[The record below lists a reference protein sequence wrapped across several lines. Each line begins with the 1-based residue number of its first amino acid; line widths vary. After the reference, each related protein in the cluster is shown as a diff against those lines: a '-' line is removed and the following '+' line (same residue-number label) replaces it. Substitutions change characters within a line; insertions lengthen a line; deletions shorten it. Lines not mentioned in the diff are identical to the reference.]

1 MSSQTTSVQWIK
13 MPFTHGIEMEIQI
26 VNLKG
31 AWING
36 EKMVSIMGK
45 IVEDAS
51 TNLKNILKKQSDP
64 VTAIINKKISNI
76 RVEQIQKRGGAT
88 LVCNYKLPDGKKIDV
103 EILGKDPHMTAITWI
118 LEVATPPCETF
129 EELTWWA
136 HILLK
141 LSHDALPPGVKVVT
155 TGLNPLMDFQQGL
168 SFGDHHHIGVPD
180 KNLRIYVYNL
190 LRAFLPHLIALSVNS
205 PFVEGKPTDIV
216 EIKDGKLQAPG
227 CVRSIRLEKNIKQL
241 GPDDA
246 QHYIPY
252 VEDYDEKKFESVVNR
267 IPARM
272 CDMFPYTSFGTV
284 EVRVFD
290 SQISV
295 IRRISLAAL
304 IQALALKA
312 KKMYE
317 SREKIPDIDSES
329 LVKNRRSA
337 IRWGLMGPF
346 FKQKDLNEIVKKYP
360 EFSKFYYFEAADG
373 GEEFLKRMHD
383 AVKNM
388 ILYLKD
394 ELQEIGVLRSEF
406 LKPIL
411 LTVYGDLAG
420 SFSPPLTTADYQ
432 LLKFAELS
440 QNMERITRELQII
453 ADQSCANV
461 WSDPILGTPNL
472 QELTPV
478 TASMEIHIEPEVVF
492 EGQPVICKVFLEN
505 KGTKPLENIS
515 IESTVYDSL
524 NEKRLSETFVVDR
537 LEPTEKRVGEIQFD
551 TQIGIPQYML
561 KNELKVENETMAIER
576 TAIQA
581 YHVTCK
587 SNLIAQVDGVIV
599 TGATEVPYAVFVE
612 NATPL
617 DMNLTLKVS
626 IVDSDRNE
634 ELYSISS
641 QGQPWGVK
649 LQHLRAKEQELFVAM
664 SEEMAKLQWA
674 KDALEA
680 QQEGSWNEIPPLV
693 LHPRMAKSSLLSPQC
708 SIVAQ
713 VMDKKGKI
721 ISENKSAAFRVF
733 FQTPEVALEVK
744 KEPNKTYH
752 IGEPLEISFSVDAT
766 RIPSTDPLGVIV
778 KLKSTS
784 RQDFDMVL
792 KEETIDPKKISVI
805 TTKWKTTEDALKNLR
820 SDVMKIAIELHQGGN
835 LVECEE
841 FPHKFKLVKGPP
853 IEIEWM
859 DVPER
864 VFVNMPISGKLKI
877 GKISESEKPLVLK
890 VEALINDQPQT
901 ITTKSIDDFKSET
914 LIEIKSL
921 IVPQGTEHL
930 CLKAT
935 LIKSGKPILE
945 STQEVPVINLGRA
958 VEVTFQNL
966 PDHFNPGSAYN
977 LMVQIANRIDDKT
990 AFDLN
995 CEGEIEGEQI
1005 FREDIPIHLNPKE
1018 TLLAQVDVKIPTYVT
1033 DKECAIN
1040 LELSLNG
1047 VAGWVNKKRV
1057 KITSDKPRFRVGYS
1071 SKPPLAEYVMF
1082 HGETMKFSITPI
1094 VQSFVDYDI
1103 NARIVFGIFEKNT
1116 KKILVQEKK
1125 TLTLPKGKPVRPLEQ
1140 PLIWEIQRP
1149 SELKTYALGTVIFDL
1164 EKPHEPKEIPEKLVL
1179 NSYTEVTIVPE
1190 A

>member
-1 MSSQTTSVQWIK
+1 MSSKTATQQWIK

-26 VNLKG
+26 VNLRG
-31 AWING
+31 TWIDG

-45 IVEDAS
+45 IVEEACN
-51 TNLKNILKKQSDP
+51 NLKNILKKQSDP
-64 VTAIINKKISNI
+64 VTAFVNKKVSNI
-76 RVEQIQKRGGAT
+76 RVEQVQKRGDT
-88 LVCNYKLPDGKKIDV
+88 LMCSYKLPNGKSIDV

-136 HILLK
+136 HTLLK
-141 LSHDALPPGVKVVT
+141 LSHDALPPGVKVMT

-168 SFGDHHHIGVPD
+168 SFGDHHHIGIPD
-180 KNLRIYVYNL
+180 KNMRIYVYNL

-216 EIKDGKLQAPG
+216 EVKDGKLQAPG
-227 CVRSIRLEKNIKQL
+227 CVRSIRLERNIKQL

-252 VEDYDEKKFESVVNR
+252 IEDYDEKKFESIVNR

-272 CDMFPYTSFGTV
+272 CDMYPYTSYGTV

-295 IRRISLAAL
+295 IRRIALAVL
-304 IQALALKA
+304 IQAIALKA

-317 SREKIPDIDSES
+317 KREKVPNIDSET
-329 LVKNRRSA
+329 LVKNRRSS

-346 FKQKDLNEIVKKYP
+346 FKQKDVDEIVKKHP
-360 EFSKFYYFEAADG
+360 EFSKFYFFEAKNG

-388 ILYLKD
+388 ILYLRD
-394 ELQEIGVLRSEF
+394 ELQEMGVLRSEF

-411 LTVYGDLAG
+411 LTVYGDLTG

-440 QNMERITRELQII
+440 QNMERLTRELQII

-461 WSDPILGTPNL
+461 WSDPIPGTPNL
-472 QELTPV
+472 QELAPV
-478 TASMEIHIEPEVVF
+478 TVSMEVHVEPEIVF
-492 EGQPVICKVFLEN
+492 EGQPVICKIFLEN
-505 KGTKPLENIS
+505 KGKKPLEHIS
-515 IESTVYDSL
+515 IESTVYDNL

-537 LEPTEKRVGEIQFD
+537 LEPAEKRVGEIKFE
-551 TQIGIPQYML
+551 TQIGVPQYML
-561 KNELKVENETMAIER
+561 KNELKVENETMFIER
-576 TAIQA
+576 TTIQA
-581 YHVTCK
+581 YHITCK
-587 SNLIAQVDGVIV
+587 TNLIAQVDGIIV

-617 DMNLTLKVS
+617 DMNLAMKVS
-626 IVDSDRNE
+626 IVDSDRNK
-634 ELYSISS
+634 ELYSILSE
-641 QGQPWGVK
+641 GQPWGAK
-649 LQHLRAKEQELFVAM
+649 LQKLRAKEQELFVAM

-693 LHPRMAKSSLLSPQC
+693 LHPRMAKSSLLSPLC
-708 SIVAQ
+708 CIVAQ
-713 VMDKKGKI
+713 VIDKSGKI
-721 ISENKSAAFRVF
+721 ISEGRSAAFRVF
-733 FQTPEVALEVK
+733 FQTPEISLEVK

-752 IGEPLEISFSVDAT
+752 VGDPFEVSFSVDAT
-766 RIPSTDPLGVIV
+766 RIPSTEPLGVIV
-778 KLKSTS
+778 KLKSTT
-784 RQDFDMVL
+784 RQDFEIVL
-792 KEETIDPKKISVI
+792 KEETIDPKKISLI
-805 TTKWKTTEDALKNLR
+805 TVKWKTTEDALKNLR
-820 SDVMKIAIELHQGGN
+820 SDIMKIAVEFYQEGGLLEQEEL
-835 LVECEE
+835 
-841 FPHKFKLVKGPP
+841 PHKFKLVKGPP
-853 IEIEWM
+853 IEMEWM

-864 VFVNMPISGKLKI
+864 VFANMPISGKLRI

-890 VEALINDQPQT
+890 VEAIINDNPQT
-901 ITTKSIDDFKSET
+901 ITTKNIDDSKSENI
-914 LIEIKSL
+914 IEIDSL
-921 IVPQGTEHL
+921 TVPQGTEHL
-930 CLKAT
+930 CLKAS

-945 STQEVPVINLGRA
+945 SIREIPVINLGRA

-966 PDHFNPGSAYN
+966 PDHFTPGSAYN

-990 AFDLN
+990 TFDLN
-995 CEGEIEGEQI
+995 CRGEIEGQQI
-1005 FREDIPIHLNPKE
+1005 FREDIPVHLNPKE
-1018 TLLAQVDVKIPTYVT
+1018 TLLAQVGVKIPSYIT
-1033 DKECAIN
+1033 DKECIIN

-1047 VAGWVNKKRV
+1047 VAGWVNKKTV
-1057 KITSDKPRFRVGYS
+1057 KIFSEKPRFRVGYS

-1094 VQSFVDYDI
+1094 VQSFIDYDI
-1103 NARIVFGIFEKNT
+1103 NARIVFGIVEKNT
-1116 KKILVQEKK
+1116 KKIVLQEKR
-1125 TLTLPKGKPVRPLEQ
+1125 TLILPKGKPVRPLEQ
-1140 PLIWEIQRP
+1140 PIVWEVQRP
-1149 SELKTYALGTVIFDL
+1149 NELKTYALGLMIFDL
-1164 EKPHEPKEIPEKLVL
+1164 EKQNEPKEIPEKLIL
-1179 NSYTEVTIVPE
+1179 NAYTEVTLVPE

>member
-1 MSSQTTSVQWIK
+1 MSSKTDSLQWIK
-13 MPFTHGIEMEIQI
+13 LPFTHGIEMEIQV
-26 VNLKG
+26 VNLRG
-31 AWING
+31 TWIDG

-45 IVEDAS
+45 IVEDAGAS
-51 TNLKNILKKQSDP
+51 LKNILKKPSEP
-64 VTAIINKKISNI
+64 VVTLINKKISNV
-76 RVEQIQKRGGAT
+76 RVEHEQKRGDT
-88 LVCNYKLPDGKKIDV
+88 LVCSYKLPDGKQIDV

-136 HILLK
+136 HTLVK
-141 LSHDALPPGVKVVT
+141 LAHDALPPGVKVVT

-180 KNLRIYVYNL
+180 KNMKIYVYNMF
-190 LRAFLPHLIALSVNS
+190 RAFLPHLIALSVNS
-205 PFVEGKPTDIV
+205 PFVDGKPTDIV
-216 EIKDGKLQAPG
+216 EIKDGKLLAPG

-272 CDMFPYTSFGTV
+272 CDMYPYTAYGTV
-284 EVRVFD
+284 EIRVFD

-295 IRRISLAAL
+295 IRRISIAAL

-317 SREKIPDIDSES
+317 RGEKIPEIDSES
-329 LVKNRRSA
+329 LVKNRRSS

-346 FKQKDLNEIVKKYP
+346 FKQKELDEFIKKYP
-360 EFSKFYYFEAADG
+360 EFSKFYYYESKDS

-394 ELQEIGVLRSEF
+394 ELQEIGILRSEY
-406 LKPIL
+406 LKPIM

-432 LLKFAELS
+432 LLKYAELS
-440 QNMERITRELQII
+440 QNMERVARELQII

-461 WSDPILGTPNL
+461 WSDPVLGTPNL
-472 QELTPV
+472 QELTLV
-478 TASMEIHIEPEVVF
+478 TASMEIHVEPEIVF

-505 KGTKPLENIS
+505 KGKKPLEDIL
-515 IESTVYDSL
+515 IESKVYDSL
-524 NEKRLSETFVVDR
+524 NEERRSETFVVDR
-537 LEPTEKRVGEIQFD
+537 LEPAEKRVGEIQFD

-561 KNELKVENETMAIER
+561 KNELKVGNETMAIER

-581 YHVTCK
+581 YHVTCN

-612 NATPL
+612 NATPV
-617 DMNLTLKVS
+617 DQNLTLKVS

-641 QGQPWGVK
+641 QGQPWGAK
-649 LQHLRAKEQELFVAM
+649 LQHMRAKEQELFVAM

-680 QQEGSWNEIPPLV
+680 QPEGSWNEIPPLI

-713 VMDKKGKI
+713 VVDKNGKI

-733 FQTPEVALEVK
+733 FQAPDISIELK

-752 IGEPLEISFSVDAT
+752 IGEPFEISFSVDAT
-766 RIPSTDPLGVIV
+766 RISSTDPLGVIV

-784 RQDFDMVL
+784 RQGFEMVL
-792 KEETIDPKKISVI
+792 KEETIDPRKISVI
-805 TTKWKTTEDALKNLR
+805 TTKWKTTEGALKNLR
-820 SDVMKIAIELHQGGN
+820 NDTMKIAVELHQGGS
-835 LVECEE
+835 LVESED
-841 FPHKFKLVKGPP
+841 FPQKFKLVKGPP
-853 IEIEWM
+853 IEVEWM

-864 VFVNMPISGKLKI
+864 AFVNMPISGKLKI

-890 VEALINDQPQT
+890 VDALVNDQPQT
-901 ITTKSIDDFKSET
+901 IITKNIDGSKSET
-914 LIEIKSL
+914 LVEIEPLVI
-921 IVPQGTEHL
+921 PQGTEHFL
-930 CLKAT
+930 LRAT

-958 VEVTFQNL
+958 VEVTFQNM
-966 PDHFNPGSAYN
+966 PNHFNPGSMYT

-995 CEGEIEGEQI
+995 FEGEIEGKQI
-1005 FREDIPIHLNPKE
+1005 FREDIPINLNPKE
-1018 TLLAQVDVKIPTYVT
+1018 TLLAQVGVRIPTYVT

-1040 LELSLNG
+1040 LELSQNG
-1047 VAGWVNKKRV
+1047 VAGWVNKKIV
-1057 KITSDKPRFRVGYS
+1057 KIASDKPRFRVGYS

-1094 VQSFVDYDI
+1094 VQSFVDYDV
-1103 NARIVFGIFEKNT
+1103 NARVVFAILEKNT
-1116 KKILVQEKK
+1116 KTVLMQEKR

-1140 PLIWEIQRP
+1140 SLIWEIQRP
-1149 SELKTYALGTVIFDL
+1149 KELKTYVLGTMIFDL
-1164 EKPHEPKEIPEKLVL
+1164 ENPDEPREIPDKLVL
-1179 NSYTEVTIVPE
+1179 NALVEVTVVPE